1 MKTESEIAEEITG
14 AGINPPQCQNC
25 GLKLAGEFCHGC
37 GQSAAVDRYTFK
49 SFAVEFYNSFS
60 AVIFTD
66 VARTFWA
73 LIVRPG
79 GFLRDY
85 LAGKRVGFTQPV
97 RYFFYAF
104 VLELTVRGILIWL
117 TNDQQFAD
125 AGKFDLRHQIID
137 LVSTFFW
144 GSLWWMFYRN
154 SDLNFIEDA
163 VCALYFIA
171 QMNFYSVIFLL
182 VSAPFTANR
191 YLYWTLAII
200 ELAITVG
207 YSFYFARKL
216 FREPFWKLVPIQ
228 IVLTIL
234 YVVFNLAFYLADE
247 WLRRALPLGT

>member
-1 MKTESEIAEEITG
+1 
-14 AGINPPQCQNC
+14 
-25 GLKLAGEFCHGC
+25 
-37 GQSAAVDRYTFK
+37 
-49 SFAVEFYNSFS
+49 
-60 AVIFTD
+60 

-73 LIVRPG
+73 LILRPG

-104 VLELTVRGILIWL
+104 ILELTVRGILIWL

-144 GSLWWMFYRN
+144 GSLWWMFYRS

-216 FREPFWKLVPIQ
+216 FSEPFWKLVPIQ
-228 IVLTIL
+228 IVLTVL
-234 YVVFNLAFYLADE
+234 YVIFNLAFTSRTNGCAGHSPSELERARKHK
-247 WLRRALPLGT
+247 LRRRDYFTSSKIPAAPIPPPTHIVTMP